1 LPIRWRLTL
10 LNAVMIG
17 VILLTLAGSFAW
29 LWYRQNVNQDAN
41 TTKTQAREAAK
52 ALQDGEDLLGRDD
65 DELRQATAGS
75 DVVIV
80 LRNAQGEVLGQEPKP
95 PEKPDFKK
103 TEEIED
109 PVWKEVL
116 KSGEPAHGTADRSS
130 EGSDYN
136 VYAMRVNPE
145 PTFDVVLQS
154 AGDKKGQVI
163 KVVRTAT
170 HRKDLKSWEKAK
182 ALVDEAPKLDTK
194 DATIKAGLSTDTAN
208 KLKAK
213 LEEAG
218 AKVELPPTITSS
230 ARVVEAGEPYP
241 SFSGVLE
248 ELGKVL
254 ATVGLLGFVLLV
266 GGAYLLTR
274 AALSPVEAIVR
285 AAGEMSEGD
294 LSRRLPVANPKDEIG
309 RLTTTIN
316 ALLARL
322 EVAFTRLEETLSRL
336 EETLSRQR
344 RFAADASH
352 ELRTPLTSISGH
364 ARMLDEW
371 ALEGDKETAHR
382 SVDTIRKEA
391 GRMRGLI
398 ESLLTL
404 TRGDEG
410 APMEVGRYDLA
421 AVGKEA
427 TETAGAA
434 AEGRVSVG
442 FVPNEHEVRATFDR
456 DRVMQVASILLDNA
470 VKYTP
475 EGGSV
480 TVRVEEEDGGV
491 ALAVSDTG
499 VGISEDQM
507 PLVFER
513 FYRADS
519 ARAEEGIGLGLS
531 IARQSAEAHGG
542 TIEARSK
549 LGVGSTF
556 VLLLPRGKRGPPQ
569 EGPNTQESEDPW

>member
-29 LWYRQNVNQDAN
+29 LLYDYRVEQVEK
-41 TTKTQAREAAK
+41 TTKTQAKEAAK
-52 ALQDGEDLLGRDD
+52 ALEDGEDLLGKDN
-65 DELRQATAGS
+65 DELTQATASG

-80 LRNAQGEVLGQEPKP
+80 IRNAQGKVLDQMPEPP
-95 PEKPDFKK
+95 DKPDFS
-103 TEEIED
+103 TGEIHD
-109 PVWKEVL
+109 SVWKKVL
-116 KSGEPAHGTADRSS
+116 KEGQHKHGKVESSS
-130 EGSDYN
+130 EGADYN
-136 VYAMRVNPE
+136 VYAMGVKPPDN
-145 PTFDVVLQS
+145 L
-154 AGDKKGQVI
+154 A
-163 KVVRTAT
+163 AT
-170 HRKDLKSWEKAK
+170 
-182 ALVDEAPKLDTK
+182 P
-194 DATIKAGLSTDTAN
+194 
-208 KLKAK
+208 
-213 LEEAG
+213 
-218 AKVELPPTITSS
+218 TSS
-230 ARVVEAGEPYP
+230 ARVVEAGKPYP
-241 SFSGVLE
+241 SVKGILE
-248 ELGKVL
+248 EFAPVL

-274 AALSPVEAIVR
+274 AALSPVEAVVR

-309 RLTTTIN
+309 RLTTNIN

-322 EVAFTRLEETLSRL
+322 EVAFTRL

-364 ARMLDEW
+364 ARMLEEW
-371 ALEGDKETAHR
+371 ALEGDKETARR
-382 SVDTIRKEA
+382 SVGTIRRETGK
-391 GRMRGLI
+391 MRGLI

-410 APMEVGRYDLA
+410 APMEVGRYDLG

-427 TETAGAA
+427 TETARAA
-434 AEGRVSVG
+434 ADGRVSVE
-442 FVPNEHEVRATFDR
+442 FVPNEREATATFDR
-456 DRVMQVASILLDNA
+456 ERVMQVASILLDNA

-475 EGGSV
+475 DSGSV

-499 VGISEDQM
+499 VGISEDQL

-513 FYRADS
+513 FYRADA

-531 IARQSAEAHGG
+531 IARQIAEAHGG

-549 LGVGSTF
+549 LGVGTTF
-556 VLLLPRGKRGPPQ
+556 VLLLPRQRPGPPH
-569 EGPNTQESEDPW
+569 EGPGTQEAEDPR

>member
-29 LWYRQNVNQDAN
+29 LWYRQNVNQDVN
-41 TTKTQAREAAK
+41 TTKTQAKEAAT
-52 ALQDGEDLLGRDD
+52 ALEDGEDLLGRDY
-65 DELRQATAGS
+65 DELRQATAGG

-95 PEKPDFKK
+95 PEKPDFK
-103 TEEIED
+103 TGEID
-109 PVWKEVL
+109 DTVWK
-116 KSGEPAHGTADRSS
+116 
-130 EGSDYN
+130 DYN
-136 VYAMRVNPE
+136 VYAIRVKPD

-170 HRKDLKSWEKAK
+170 DRKDLNSLEKVK
-182 ALVDEAPKLDTK
+182 ALVDEAPKLETK
-194 DATIKAGLSTDTAN
+194 DATIKGGLSTDAAN
-208 KLKAK
+208 KLKDQLAG
-213 LEEAG
+213 AG
-218 AKVELPPTITSS
+218 AKVELRPTITSS
-230 ARVVEAGEPYP
+230 ARVVEGGKPYP
-241 SFSGVLE
+241 SVRGILE
-248 ELGKVL
+248 DLALVL

-274 AALSPVEAIVR
+274 AALSPVEAVLR

-322 EVAFTRLEETLSRL
+322 EVAFTRLEETLSR
-336 EETLSRQR
+336 QR

-382 SVDTIRKEA
+382 SVGTIRKET

-404 TRGDEG
+404 SRGDEG
-410 APMEVGRYDLA
+410 APMEVGRYDLG
-421 AVGKEA
+421 AVGKEV
-427 TETAGAA
+427 TETARAA
-434 AEGRVSVG
+434 ADGRVSVE
-442 FVPNEHEVRATFDR
+442 FVPIEHEVRATFDR
-456 DRVMQVASILLDNA
+456 ERVMQVASILLDNA

-480 TVRVEEEDGGV
+480 TVRVEEENGGV

-499 VGISEDQM
+499 VGIPEDQL
-507 PLVFER
+507 PLIFER
-513 FYRADS
+513 FHRADPS
-519 ARAEEGIGLGLS
+519 RSEGGAGLGLS
-531 IARQSAEAHGG
+531 IARQIAESHSGQIRAESTPG
-542 TIEARSK
+542 K
-549 LGVGSTF
+549 GSTF
-556 VLLLPRGKRGPPQ
+556 TLLLPKRSRSSTP
-569 EGPNTQESEDPW
+569 ERLKELAPNKRTVP